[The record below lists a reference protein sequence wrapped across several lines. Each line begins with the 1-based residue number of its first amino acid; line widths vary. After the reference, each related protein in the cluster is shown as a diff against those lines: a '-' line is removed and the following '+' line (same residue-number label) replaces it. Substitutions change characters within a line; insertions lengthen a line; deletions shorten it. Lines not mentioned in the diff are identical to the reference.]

1 MSRLYTGR
9 EAVDWVVLNGSGMV
23 AGGISIETPEGQTQ
37 LHTHVIEVFQR
48 RFELSRRDISY
59 PRAKQVD
66 RFPKQP
72 GAWSLEPGIWYCSL
86 SHGSCSSGH
95 CTSNIPSPSVQ
106 FMRLL
111 QPRDFKREATQQKTP
126 TCRAPIPPLLRMNRR
141 RYHPFSLQ
149 SWFS

>member
-1 MSRLYTGR
+1 MAMSRLYTGR

-72 GAWSLEPGIWYCSL
+72 GAWSLESGTVRCPMARVHPDTVHPIYRQLLCSL
-86 SHGSCSSGH
+86 CVCCNQGVSSGRQ
-95 CTSNIPSPSVQ
+95 PSKRHRHVEPQ
-106 FMRLL
+106 FHLCY
-111 QPRDFKREATQQKTP
+111 E
-126 TCRAPIPPLLRMNRR
+126 
-141 RYHPFSLQ
+141 
-149 SWFS
+149 